1 MNDPADEH
9 GVVDIVAITG
19 LGGKAFT
26 SWQCYDGSMWLRDH
40 VPLDIPNSRVLI
52 YGYSSDVG
60 NTDSITTLSEI
71 TENFIM
77 DLVSYRLGSPSQ
89 TNKRSSLILM
99 GHSTGGLI
107 IKDAWCRCGDSVS
120 PSRVDIHYSISGL
133 VFFGTP
139 HNGMWVGN
147 VLPGL
152 ANQASENLIRDIE
165 PGSTYIKALK
175 ERFSRATESLSIISC
190 FELRQTPQSE
200 LLPDGTIVRSGKS
213 AMNAPESTACLYW
226 ANEVRVP
233 INENHSMIA
242 KLAKR
247 DGSAYYTVVENLS
260 HLICRSTMR
269 VPMDFIGDTI
279 TNAKSYTY
287 NTKLEE
293 SPTLFVSTP
302 KLELNRSPSSLQ
314 VRVYVHGV
322 WDMFHYSHVRFLEFA
337 KRACPNTYLVVGVIG
352 DEAMRT
358 LKGTTIMSSVERAE
372 VVRACKYVDEVI
384 EDCPSVLPA
393 DFVAQLR
400 IDYFG
405 YSVES
410 FLTIGVDPYKF
421 LDLQGKVFIVP
432 SQHAISSTD
441 IIARIIRDRD
451 TLIETQLK
459 EGVTK
464 AQLNLQNA
472 LTIEE
477 PVIAKVE

>member
-1 MNDPADEH
+1 
-9 GVVDIVAITG
+9 
-19 LGGKAFT
+19 
-26 SWQCYDGSMWLRDH
+26 
-40 VPLDIPNSRVLI
+40 
-52 YGYSSDVG
+52 
-60 NTDSITTLSEI
+60 
-71 TENFIM
+71 
-77 DLVSYRLGSPSQ
+77 
-89 TNKRSSLILM
+89 
-99 GHSTGGLI
+99 
-107 IKDAWCRCGDSVS
+107 
-120 PSRVDIHYSISGL
+120 
-133 VFFGTP
+133 
-139 HNGMWVGN
+139 MWVGN

-322 WDMFHYSHVRFLEFA
+322 WDMFHYR
-337 KRACPNTYLVVGVIG
+337 
-352 DEAMRT
+352 
-358 LKGTTIMSSVERAE
+358 
-372 VVRACKYVDEVI
+372 
-384 EDCPSVLPA
+384 
-393 DFVAQLR
+393 
-400 IDYFG
+400 
-405 YSVES
+405 
-410 FLTIGVDPYKF
+410 
-421 LDLQGKVFIVP
+421 
-432 SQHAISSTD
+432 
-441 IIARIIRDRD
+441 
-451 TLIETQLK
+451 
-459 EGVTK
+459 
-464 AQLNLQNA
+464 
-472 LTIEE
+472 
-477 PVIAKVE
+477 

>member
-1 MNDPADEH
+1 MR
-9 GVVDIVAITG
+9 T
-19 LGGKAFT
+19 FYT
-26 SWQCYDGSMWLRDH
+26 CF
-40 VPLDIPNSRVLI
+40 PLS
-52 YGYSSDVG
+52 
-60 NTDSITTLSEI
+60 
-71 TENFIM
+71 
-77 DLVSYRLGSPSQ
+77 
-89 TNKRSSLILM
+89 TN
-99 GHSTGGLI
+99 
-107 IKDAWCRCGDSVS
+107 CC
-120 PSRVDIHYSISGL
+120 
-133 VFFGTP
+133 
-139 HNGMWVGN
+139 
-147 VLPGL
+147 
-152 ANQASENLIRDIE
+152 
-165 PGSTYIKALK
+165 
-175 ERFSRATESLSIISC
+175 
-190 FELRQTPQSE
+190 
-200 LLPDGTIVRSGKS
+200 
-213 AMNAPESTACLYW
+213 
-226 ANEVRVP
+226 
-233 INENHSMIA
+233 
-242 KLAKR
+242 
-247 DGSAYYTVVENLS
+247 
-260 HLICRSTMR
+260 
-269 VPMDFIGDTI
+269 
-279 TNAKSYTY
+279 
-287 NTKLEE
+287 
-293 SPTLFVSTP
+293 
-302 KLELNRSPSSLQ
+302 
-314 VRVYVHGV
+314 
-322 WDMFHYSHVRFLEFA
+322 SHVRFLEFA